1 MEPMGKTY
9 IYIYKPETLRPN
21 SQSSGNSL
29 APCFVL
35 CFTGFRLEYYGP
47 AALTVISPASLQP
60 LCARED

>member
-9 IYIYKPETLRPN
+9 IYISPKPYALTRKVQE
-21 SQSSGNSL
+21 NSL